1 MRFNELKWAHL
12 AIVLR
17 QVARGDLAGDAA
29 QVAGLSTSV
38 WNRARKLWDGLPEH
52 LAKVDPDGAPVDLDQ
67 IDALIYANRK
77 NGGRPKGAQDLEP
90 RAKRTKQVELA
101 DIVVKSDLV
110 YAEDGYFYDD

>member
-1 MRFNELKWAHL
+1 MRYKELRWSHL
-12 AIVLR
+12 AIVLQR
-17 QVARGDLAGDAA
+17 LKWGDLAGDAA
-29 QVAGLSTSV
+29 QVAGLTVPV
-38 WNRARKLWDGLPEH
+38 WSRVRKEWGTLEGH